1 MPGVASRD
9 DTTLNCKSRAL
20 SRFWRSTKQSSHTI
34 AVIGS
39 SPTSCENTAS
49 RDRSDPTPP
58 LPVTSSSV
66 IDGLDFS

>member
-39 SPTSCENTAS
+39 SSTSCENTAS
-49 RDRSDPTPP
+49 RERSDPTPP
-58 LPVTSSSV
+58 LPVTSSNV
-66 IDGLDFS
+66 IEGLDFS